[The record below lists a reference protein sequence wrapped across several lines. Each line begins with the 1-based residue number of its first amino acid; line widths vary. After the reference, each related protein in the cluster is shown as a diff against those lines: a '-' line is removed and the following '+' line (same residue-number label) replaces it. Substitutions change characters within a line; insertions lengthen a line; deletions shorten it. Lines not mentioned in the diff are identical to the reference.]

1 MFRHAQKLLLT
12 LFIIALVFSAC
23 SADNTYEYTPENAPQ
38 EEETFT
44 KEDLFFKEN
53 TPEQENTQASK
64 QEDTQA
70 YTVYITRTGAK
81 YHEGYCRYLKSSKIP
96 IELYD
101 AKARGYTPC
110 KVCGPPY

>member
-12 LFIIALVFSAC
+12 LFIITLVFSAC
-23 SADNTYEYTPENAPQ
+23 GSDDTYKYTPENTPQ

-44 KEDLFFKEN
+44 IEELFQETD
-53 TPEQENTQASK
+53 TPKQENTQ
-64 QEDTQA
+64 T
-70 YTVYITRTGAK
+70 YTVYITRTGEK
-81 YHEGYCRYLKSSKIP
+81 YHEEYCRYLKSSKIP
-96 IELYD
+96 IELND